1 MKDPPMINTVRPSH
15 VIHVRAVA
23 AAMIASLFLS
33 AGAFEPSAT
42 IVLLGDVML
51 GRGVALA
58 HAGGEWRNALQSL
71 APILQSADVA
81 LANLESPIDCDTPGS
96 ADPRSLLAP
105 AESVEALT
113 SAGLDVVS
121 LANNHARDGGERG
134 AQCTRDLLM
143 HHGVSFL
150 DSSSALFL
158 AVHGVRLA
166 ILAADFSGEI
176 PAHAVEELSNRISEL
191 HQRGNLVVVSLHW
204 GMEYQSGSDDLQK
217 SAARTL
223 AQSGADILWGH
234 HPHAVQESI
243 WIGRTLVLY
252 SLGNAVFDQWQ
263 LDSARRGEMVWV
275 EADRS
280 GVRFFAE
287 VGFSIDPQHGRT
299 GSVLPTTF
307 RFSLVPKKTVTTGG
321 EGGSPKARDR

>member
-1 MKDPPMINTVRPSH
+1 MINTVRPSLALRTR
-15 VIHVRAVA
+15 VRAVA
-23 AAMIASLFLS
+23 VATIASLLLS

-42 IVLLGDVML
+42 FVLLGDVML

-71 APILQSADVA
+71 APVLQSADVA
-81 LANLESPIDCDTPGS
+81 LANLESPLDCETPGS

-105 AESVEALT
+105 AGSVEALT

-121 LANNHARDGGERG
+121 LSNNHARDGGEHG
-134 AQCTRDLLM
+134 SQCTRDLLTL
-143 HHGVSFL
+143 HDISYV
-150 DSSSALFL
+150 DSSSILFFT
-158 AVHGVRLA
+158 VHGVHLA

-176 PAHAVEELSNRISEL
+176 PPHAAEELANRVGAL
-191 HQRGNLVVVSLHW
+191 HQRGNFVVVSLHW
-204 GMEYQSGSDDLQK
+204 GMEYQSGSDEMQK
-217 SAARTL
+217 SVAQTL

-234 HPHAVQESI
+234 HPHAVQETL

-252 SLGNAVFDQWQ
+252 SLGNAVFDQGQIESTRW
-263 LDSARRGEMVWV
+263 GEMVWV
-275 EADRS
+275 QADRS

-299 GSVLPTTF
+299 GSILPTTF
-307 RFSLVPKKTVTTGG
+307 RFSQVPTK
-321 EGGSPKARDR
+321 R